1 MVTPR
6 ENMLSVF
13 QHETPEWTPLCAH
26 CDPWNQPS
34 REGMAPELA
43 EALGPVTW
51 RDHGTVTLSRYLGL
65 DIMDFVGPPVA
76 TTRREVSVESTREGA
91 DTINTWHTP
100 AGSLREVVRLCRED
114 GTSYRVEHM
123 VKGPDDL
130 PALAAIFQDAEQT
143 IDRQALETISAR
155 RKLIGED
162 GILMCFLAGTPLG
175 MMYRVYS
182 GVETLACLYAD
193 APQALGDLFSA
204 MEQHYQ
210 ELFSLTC
217 GSAVDALVG
226 MDDTSTTV
234 ISPAMFEAFNLKCT
248 DSRAD
253 ICHEAGKLY
262 FHHSC
267 GLIRDLLPLYRQ
279 TRMDAVHAFT
289 VPPIGD
295 VTIAEGRE
303 RLGGTVTIIAGV
315 APLADVHADPAT
327 VREGVRE
334 LFEGAPRDHLILS
347 LAAYPHKT
355 IEQTRAVVEECRKYQ
370 RAS

>member
-1 MVTPR
+1 MTTPR
-6 ENMLSVF
+6 QNILSVF
-13 QHETPEWTPLCAH
+13 RHEAPAWIPICGH

-43 EALGPVTW
+43 EAMGTVTW

-65 DIMDFVGPPVA
+65 DIMDFIGPPVA
-76 TTRREVSVESTREGA
+76 VTRREVSVESTRDGA
-91 DTINTWHTP
+91 DTISTWHTP
-100 AGSLREVVRLCRED
+100 AGTLREVVRLCRED

-130 PALAAIFQDAEQT
+130 PALAAIFQDATLTVDQEAL
-143 IDRQALETISAR
+143 QAIAAR
-155 RKLIGED
+155 SKLIGDD
-162 GILMCFLAGTPLG
+162 GILMCFLAGTPVG

-182 GVETLACLYAD
+182 GVGTLAYLYTD
-193 APQALGDLFSA
+193 ARQALADLFSV
-204 MEQHYQ
+204 MEQHYR
-210 ELFSLTC
+210 EWFSLTC
-217 GSAVDALVG
+217 RSGVDALVG

-234 ISPAMFEAFNLKCT
+234 ISPAMFEAFNLGCT
-248 DSRAD
+248 DGRAD

-279 TRMDAVHAFT
+279 TKMDAVHAFT

-295 VTIAEGRE
+295 VTIAAGRE
-303 RLGGTVTIIAGV
+303 RLGDGITIIAGV
-315 APLADVHADPAT
+315 APLADVHADAAT
-327 VREGVRE
+327 MRQGVKE

-355 IEQTRAVVEECRKYQ
+355 VEQTRAVLDECRKYQ
-370 RAS
+370 RPS